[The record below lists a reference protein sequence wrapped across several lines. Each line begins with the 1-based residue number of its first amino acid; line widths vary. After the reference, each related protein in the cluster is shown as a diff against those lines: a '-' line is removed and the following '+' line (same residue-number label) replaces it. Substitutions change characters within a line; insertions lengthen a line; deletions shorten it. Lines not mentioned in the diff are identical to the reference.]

1 VAAYGSMLLSRVRIH
16 TRELQLQVNSGAF
29 TDGWLI
35 KVKLA
40 NKGELDSLLDSAAYK
55 KLIEDNN

>member
-1 VAAYGSMLLSRVRIH
+1 
-16 TRELQLQVNSGAF
+16 LQLQVNSGAF